1 MNGRLV
7 NGRYRLLSMI
17 GSGGMGHV
25 WLAED
30 EVLGRRVAL
39 KELVLAP
46 NGEHLSVRHQ
56 RVRREARAAARIRH
70 SGIVEIYDMFVED
83 GLSWIVMA
91 YVKGRSLQDL
101 IEHGP
106 LGERRIAEIGRRVL
120 AALTAAHRADVLH
133 RDVKPANILVAEG
146 GEVFLVDFGIAHI
159 VGESRLTSQN
169 AFAGTLEYMA
179 PERIN
184 GLPPGPPADLW
195 SLGVTLFHALEG
207 HSPFFRGNVPAT
219 MKAITFDDPP
229 RPTREGA
236 LSGAIVRLLRKDP
249 GRRLDARGLE
259 GILRSIVT
267 DPPPSPSPHRPRPAP
282 SSPTPDQSA
291 SPRRPRPAPSPPA
304 PDQSASPRRPRP
316 ASSPPPPDQSASPR
330 RPRPASFLP
339 PSDHSASPRR
349 SGPAPSSPAPDQ
361 SASPRRPR
369 PASSPPPPD
378 RSASPRRSGP
388 APSAEPGPVSSPFPS
403 GAAGRAR
410 ERPVDLG
417 GLDPAEAGRVVSAM
431 AAPPA
436 ARLLARLPA
445 EVVQRVLVRMEPEA
459 VGAILLEVSAERAAS
474 FLDAIPARTVGAA
487 LNAMAARRGET
498 AAVLRAMGATRAG
511 QALNH
516 IDPGQGG
523 ALLGAIPPGE
533 VAKILACTAARTA
546 AGIVRVL
553 AAAPLAIRLIETMPT
568 KRACSVLDHVPPVL
582 VAQLLEASSD
592 GRADRLL
599 NGLDD
604 AVRAQVLRHT
614 RAPEHPPGRE
624 RRSREGRSW
633 PGSPERGRK

>member
-46 NGEHLSVRHQ
+46 NGERLSVRHQ

-83 GLSWIVMA
+83 DLSWIVMA

-133 RDVKPANILVAEG
+133 RDVKPANILIAEG

-184 GLPPGPPADLW
+184 GLSPGPPADLW
-195 SLGVTLFHALEG
+195 SLGVTFFHALEG
-207 HSPFFRGNVPAT
+207 RSPFLRGNVPAT
-219 MKAITFDDPP
+219 MKAITLDDPP
-229 RPTREGA
+229 RVTRTGP
-236 LSGAIVRLLRKDP
+236 LSDAIAGLLRKDP
-249 GRRLDARGLE
+249 GRRMDARGLD
-259 GILRSIVT
+259 GVLRSIVAA
-267 DPPPSPSPHRPRPAP
+267 PSPSPSSPRPAP
-282 SSPTPDQSA
+282 PPPPAGPA
-291 SPRRPRPAPSPPA
+291 SPSHRPRSTPRPPSADPAPPPRRSRPAASPPSPLPSPSPDRSRSPSLRPAPSP
-304 PDQSASPRRPRP
+304 R
-316 ASSPPPPDQSASPR
+316 
-330 RPRPASFLP
+330 
-339 PSDHSASPRR
+339 
-349 SGPAPSSPAPDQ
+349 
-361 SASPRRPR
+361 
-369 PASSPPPPD
+369 
-378 RSASPRRSGP
+378 
-388 APSAEPGPVSSPFPS
+388 
-403 GAAGRAR
+403 AAKHTP

-417 GLDPAEAGRVVSAM
+417 GLDPAEAARVVNAM
-431 AAPPA
+431 AASPA
-436 ARLLARLPA
+436 ARLLARLPT
-445 EVVQRVLVRMEPEA
+445 EVVQRVLIRMEPEA
-459 VGAILLEVSAERAAS
+459 VGAILLEMSAERAAS

-487 LNAMAARRGET
+487 LNMMAARREET
-498 AAVLRAMGATRAG
+498 AAVLRAMGAARAG

-533 VAKILACTAARTA
+533 VAKILARTAARTA

-568 KRACSVLDHVPPVL
+568 RRACDVLDHVPPVII
-582 VAQLLEASSD
+582 AQLLEASSD

-604 AVRAQVLRHT
+604 AVRAQVLRHPH
-614 RAPEHPPGRE
+614 APGHPPERD

-633 PGSPERGRK
+633 PQGPDGGRK